1 LQDIY
6 LPLLLLFHVP
16 KPALYFE
23 NDLASVSSHP
33 TGYVQLTYHAG
44 KCVLEDLQAVLQHTG
59 NLLERRQWFRLL
71 EDQQQL
77 ALLTASEQQVI
88 SGYWQ
93 RQTHVLGRSLCVAT
107 VLPQNVFARLS
118 TATLRHELRTVDI
131 SYRLFSDASAADSWL
146 QSQA

>member
-1 LQDIY
+1 
-6 LPLLLLFHVP
+6 VS

-23 NDLASVSSHP
+23 NNLASVSSHP
-33 TGYVQLTYHAG
+33 SGYVQLIYHPG
-44 KCVLEDLQAVLQHTG
+44 KCDLKDLQVVLQHTG
-59 NLLERRQWFRLL
+59 NLLQRRQWSRLL

-77 ALLTASEQQVI
+77 ELLTAGEQQVI

-93 RQTHVLGRSLCVAT
+93 RQTHVLGHSLCVAT
-107 VLPQNVFARLS
+107 VLPQNVFARLA

-131 SYRLFSDASAADSWL
+131 NYRLFNEASAADSWL